1 MTNKETARAEIADL
15 IARYDALPT
24 AKRRALSEMD
34 TRRVFILPLF
44 DALGWD
50 TTGNPDEV
58 AEEVSGVA
66 GRADYAFRIGGITR
80 FLLEAK
86 AMREDLDKPHHAVQA
101 VSYAYNRGVPW
112 AVLSDFEGLK
122 VYYTEWEVDEVARC
136 QVMDLRYDEY
146 LEEFDLLW
154 RLSKPAFQ
162 EDALRKHTERR
173 YGAVG
178 RRTPVGDHLL
188 AQFVNWREE
197 LFKYFWMYN
206 HDRGHTLPQIDE
218 AIQRLLD
225 RLIFIRTC
233 EDRRIEEPR
242 LLPLLRGREGG
253 ALSKDLWSL
262 LLDLFRDFD
271 AIYDSRLFEPHLVDS
286 LACEETPFRAI
297 LQGLYFSA
305 GPVRYQF
312 DVIPADVLGRVYEQY
327 LGFVAQTA
335 KEVARQEASQA
346 ALPGFEPATDQTIEL
361 VSKKLKR
368 KMHGIYYTPQFVVD
382 YIVEQTL
389 GQVLAERTLDEVRDL
404 AVLDMACGS
413 GSFLITAYE
422 RLLRHH
428 AEALQQPAL
437 SQEERLE
444 ILTRNVYG
452 VDLDGQAVEVAQLNL
467 LLKALET
474 PRDLPNLN
482 SNVKRGNSLVEGGA
496 RELEPHFGE
505 HWRTVAR
512 PLNWKRA
519 FPQPMQR
526 GGFDVIV
533 GNPPYV
539 RIQTLPDADK
549 AYYKERYQAA
559 TGNYDIYTLFVE
571 RGWQLLRPGGVL
583 GFILPNKFFSVDYG
597 QGLRR
602 LLSQE
607 RAVWRVVDFGDAQ
620 VFGDATTYTCLFFL
634 RKKPNPRLVY
644 ISASDWLKG
653 EELSPGK
660 LPDDLPKTDVV
671 SQSLSDNSW
680 LFLSETES
688 QIVEKLLSLGVL
700 LLDLPAKMSR
710 GSSSGNDKVF
720 MLKGDLDSDTFS
732 SDDGLLVQLEPQLL
746 RIPVFATDFGR
757 YTFHPQSGKV
767 IIFPYRRRDNT
778 GEFSLLSQEE
788 LETSFPKVYGYL
800 RSRKELLEKRKQFRE
815 WYSFSAPRN
824 LAVHDSAHLLIPL
837 LADRGLVAKLPL
849 ERDKYCLMASGGFSI
864 SIGSSCNLSPQYV
877 LGLLNS
883 KLLFWYLTMMSNL
896 FRSGWITCTKQYV
909 GRIPIRCIDFDDP
922 TQAAQHDAVVARVEE
937 LLRLYAR
944 RAELPEIDE
953 RAAVQAAID
962 AEEATLDAL
971 VYELYGLTE
980 KEIALVEGQ

>member
-1 MTNKETARAEIADL
+1 MTKESARAKIADL
-15 IARYDALPT
+15 IARYDALPP
-24 AKRRALSEMD
+24 ARRKALSEMD
-34 TRRVFILPLF
+34 TRRIFILPLF

-50 TTGNPDEV
+50 TTSNPNEV

-66 GRADYAFRIGGITR
+66 GRADYAFRIGGVIR

-86 AMREDLDKPHHAVQA
+86 AVREDLDKPHHAVQA

-112 AVLSDFEGLK
+112 AVLSDFEGLE

-136 QVMDLRYDEY
+136 QVMNLHYDEY

-154 RLSKPAFQ
+154 RLSKPAFR
-162 EDALRKHTERR
+162 ENALRKYTERR

-242 LLPLLRGREGG
+242 LLPLLRRREGG

-262 LLDLFRDFD
+262 LLDLFREFD
-271 AIYDSRLFEPHLVDS
+271 ATYDSRLFEPHLVDS
-286 LACEETPFRAI
+286 LACEETPFRTI
-297 LQGLYFSA
+297 LQGLYFST

-335 KEVARQEASQA
+335 REVARQEAAQA
-346 ALPGFEPATDQTIEL
+346 ALPGFEPATDQTVEL

-389 GQVLAERTLDEVRDL
+389 GQVLAERSLDEVREL

-413 GSFLITAYE
+413 GSFLIAAYE

-496 RELEPHFGE
+496 QELEPYFGE
-505 HWRTVAR
+505 HWRAVAH
-512 PLNWKRA
+512 PLNWKHA
-519 FPQPMQR
+519 FPQPMKR

-533 GNPPYV
+533 GNPPYQFGEFLNPLEKDYYKDHFSLAV
-539 RIQTLPDADK
+539 TQYDTYWLFYEQCLRKLRDGGYHGYIVPDALLARDESEVLRAALLDTGRILK
-549 AYYKERYQAA
+549 IAHVGAVFKDPAVSGVVVILQKLSSPDDGHVVDVDRVVEGKHSVTINRLEQAVFKSQRRRIFAIELNLQLDALFKRIREHYQRLGKFVNVSRGEE
-559 TGNYDIYTLFVE
+559 TG
-571 RGWQLLRPGGVL
+571 
-583 GFILPNKFFSVDYG
+583 KKH
-597 QGLRR
+597 LRR
-602 LLSQE
+602 LE
-607 RAVWRVVDFGDAQ
+607 GDAPAGWSPILAGKD
-620 VFGDATTYTCLFFL
+620 VNRFRVASSPYLVRSLEKSLTLYAAPKIVIVKTGA
-634 RKKPNPRLVY
+634 RLVCG
-644 ISASDWLKG
+644 LETRG
-653 EELSPGK
+653 
-660 LPDDLPKTDVV
+660 LPTL
-671 SQSLSDNSW
+671 QSLYN
-680 LFLSETES
+680 
-688 QIVEKLLSLGVL
+688 
-700 LLDLPAKMSR
+700 
-710 GSSSGNDKVF
+710 
-720 MLKGDLDSDTFS
+720 
-732 SDDGLLVQLEPQLL
+732 L
-746 RIPVFATDFGR
+746 R
-757 YTFHPQSGKV
+757 
-767 IIFPYRRRDNT
+767 
-778 GEFSLLSQEE
+778 
-788 LETSFPKVYGYL
+788 L
-800 RSRKELLEKRKQFRE
+800 RSDCAL
-815 WYSFSAPRN
+815 N
-824 LAVHDSAHLLIPL
+824 L
-837 LADRGLVAKLPL
+837 
-849 ERDKYCLMASGGFSI
+849 KYL
-864 SIGSSCNLSPQYV
+864 

-883 KLLFWYLTMMSNL
+883 RLLNVYIHSQ
-896 FRSGWITCTKQYV
+896 ITAYKKIFPQINMTHI
-909 GRIPIRCIDFDDP
+909 RDLPIRRVDLDDP
-922 TQAAQHDAVVARVEE
+922 AQAAQHDAIVARVEE

-944 RAELPEIDE
+944 RAELPETEE
-953 RAAVQAAID
+953 RAAVQVAIE
-962 AEEATLDAL
+962 AEETALDAL
-971 VYELYGLTE
+971 VYELYRLTG
-980 KEIALVEGQ
+980 KEITLVEEQQGGMPSHPTMP